1 MNFKRVTSAT
11 AVAILVAMTG
21 ACSSTGTKMA
31 TSDVDARLQAVKDRE
46 AALAAKEAQL
56 QARAAELASTPA
68 PVAAAPAPMAAGDAL
83 LPPYAKPGECYARI
97 FIPAKFKTV
106 TERKLKKGAEE
117 KVELI
122 PAKYGTVTE
131 RVLVQEESERLE
143 VIPATYKTV
152 TERVLVKPEGKKL
165 VTVPAKYENQSE
177 RVMVKEAYTTW
188 KKGRGPIQRLDES
201 TGEIMCLVEVPAE
214 YKTITKRVMVTPP
227 TTSEVAIPAQY
238 KTVTK
243 RVVDR
248 TASTRTV
255 KIPAKYKTVTIT
267 KMTQPP
273 QERRSTIP
281 ETYQS
286 VTKTVKVSEGMME
299 WREILCDT
307 NMTRGK
313 VTEIQKSLAAKGF
326 NPGPIDGVVGW
337 ETMRAV
343 NAFQKK
349 TSLPVSRYVTVKTAE
364 ALGVN
369 PR

>member
-1 MNFKRVTSAT
+1 MNLKRITSAT
-11 AVAILVAMTG
+11 AVAVLVALTG
-21 ACSSTGTKMA
+21 ACSSTGTQMA

-46 AALAAKEAQL
+46 AALASKEAEL
-56 QARAAELASTPA
+56 QARADAMANQPA
-68 PVAAAPAPMAAGDAL
+68 PVAAAPAMAAGDGL

-97 FIPAKFKTV
+97 FIPAQFKTV
-106 TERKLKKGAEE
+106 TEQKLKKGAEE
-117 KVELI
+117 KVDLI

-131 RVLVQEESERLE
+131 RVLVEEESERLE

-165 VTVPAKYENQSE
+165 VSVPAKYETQSE
-177 RVMVKEAYTTW
+177 RVMVKEGYTTW
-188 KKGRGPIQRLDES
+188 KKGTGPIQRIDES
-201 TGEIMCLVEVPAE
+201 TGEIMCLVEVPPE

-227 TTSEVAIPAQY
+227 TTTEVMIPAEY
-238 KTVTK
+238 STVTK

-248 TASTRTV
+248 PATTRTV
-255 KIPAKYKTVTIT
+255 KIPAKYKTVTVT

-281 ETYQS
+281 ETYQT
-286 VTKTVKVSEGMME
+286 VTKTVKVSEGRME

-313 VTEIQKSLAAKGF
+313 VTQIQQALATKGY
-326 NPGPIDGVVGW
+326 NPGPIDGVIGW

-349 TSLPVSRYVTVKTAE
+349 AGLPVSRYVTVKTAE

>member
-11 AVAILVAMTG
+11 AVAVLVALTG
-21 ACSSTGTKMA
+21 ACSSTGTQMA
-31 TSDVDARLQAVKDRE
+31 TSDVDARLKEVQQRE
-46 AALAAKEAQL
+46 AALAAKEAEL
-56 QARAAELASTPA
+56 KAQADAM
-68 PVAAAPAPMAAGDAL
+68 AAAPAAAPAAPAVAAGDAL

-117 KVELI
+117 KVDLI

-131 RVLVQEESERLE
+131 RVLVEEESERLE

-152 TERVLVKPEGKKL
+152 TERVLVKPESKKL
-165 VTVPAKYENQSE
+165 VPVPAKYENQTE
-177 RVMVKEAYTTW
+177 RVLVKEGYTTW
-188 KKGRGPIQRLDES
+188 KKGTGPIQRIDQS
-201 TGEIMCLVEVPAE
+201 TGEIMCLVEVPPE

-227 TTSEVAIPAQY
+227 TSKEVVIPAEY
-238 KTVTK
+238 NTVTK

-248 TASTRTV
+248 AASTRTV

-267 KMTQPP
+267 KMVQPP
-273 QERRSTIP
+273 QEKRTTIP
-281 ETYQS
+281 ETYQT
-286 VTKTVKVSEGMME
+286 VTKTVKVSEGQME

-313 VTEIQKSLAAKGF
+313 VTQIQKALAAKGH
-326 NPGPIDGVVGW
+326 NPGPIDGVIGW

-349 TSLPVSRYVTVKTAE
+349 AGLPVSRYVTVKTAE